1 MMLPSSLTARCLVAV
16 LVVATVVVGD
26 VGGSGPVSAQT
37 GATATFSHDP
47 IYSDVPPPERVLFES
62 EKRSGGWI
70 EHGRV
75 WFEDGETNRIDSLSP
90 YWAIQSLARAGV
102 FEGTDCGVG
111 RFCPDA
117 HVPRWQLAV
126 WLMRSL
132 GETRVGNI
140 DESRFADV
148 DADEWWAPYVE
159 RMAELGIIGGCSRG
173 PLRYCPDSTSSRGEL
188 AAFVSRAL
196 DLPAAEPAG
205 FSDTDGHTHEDA
217 IDRLAAARFSPHCGN
232 RLLKDCDS
240 DLVAKAQETGFLCS
254 DEPLMYC
261 PDSPLTKA
269 QLTVLIFRAL
279 DWWQLNTVA
288 ESSRVPDGI
297 FLTDYNEFSWYVKTQ
312 IVDRDGDD
320 HPWLKAAWNITN
332 RATSIYLADNYQS
345 GLSVNLGIANPHGEY
360 PHLIAK
366 VISAAPKRINRS
378 NQPNIVHE
386 LAHVYVQSN
395 RVVNNP
401 LAIAVA
407 HLYFEDLSR
416 GAHGCSPYE
425 LLADT
430 APDLI
435 FEIKQSSH
443 YWGMCSIS
451 PRGATEEAIGVVR
464 DAFSGTVP
472 QWFYDTFQNSEGNLD
487 YEAIWEAVR
496 GISDEES
503 RLVVAYQLQNSFGGY
518 CHSHPV
524 NKFLELDKYY
534 SNFEIDLD
542 VGQPWV
548 DGGGCDVG
556 SGTAGRPA
564 GEVPANNTGEG
575 TPNTDSDEAAT
586 ATVVV
591 RIVARK
597 LADSRIEFGLQ
608 QRNPNNTWGDRELPR
623 VRFFPTTAGVNR
635 WLVSSPLAV
644 PPGDTRI
651 VARKLAD
658 DRIEFGL
665 QQRNPDNTWENRQL
679 PRVRFFPTTA
689 GVNRWLNSSALTLT
703 TP

>member
-1 MMLPSSLTARCLVAV
+1 MMLPSSLTARVLAAV
-16 LVVATVVVGD
+16 LIVATVVVGD

-37 GATATFSHDP
+37 GGTATFSYDP
-47 IYSDVPPPERVLFES
+47 IYSDVPPPERDLFEY
-62 EKRSGGWI
+62 EKQRGGWI

-148 DADEWWAPYVE
+148 DADEWWAPFVE
-159 RMAELGIIGGCSRG
+159 RMAELGITGGCSRG
-173 PLRYCPDSTSSRGEL
+173 PLRYCPDSTASRGEL

-217 IDRLAAARFSPHCGN
+217 IDRAAAARFSPHCGG

-240 DLVAKAQETGFLCS
+240 DLVAKAREVGFLCS

-261 PDSPLTKA
+261 PDSPVTKA
-269 QLTVLIFRAL
+269 QLAVFIFRVL

-312 IVDRDGDD
+312 VVDRYGDD
-320 HPWLKAAWNITN
+320 HPWLKAAWNMTN
-332 RATSIYLADNYQS
+332 RATSIYLADNYQF
-345 GLSVNLGIANPHGEY
+345 GLSVDYGIAKPHGEY
-360 PHLIAK
+360 PHIIGK
-366 VISAAPKRINRS
+366 VISAALNRINRR

-386 LAHVYVQSN
+386 LAHVYTLSN
-395 RVVNNP
+395 RVVNDP
-401 LAIAVA
+401 LGIAVA

-430 APDLI
+430 ALDHI
-435 FEIKQSSH
+435 FEIKQSPH
-443 YWGMCSIS
+443 YWGMCSVS

-472 QWFYDTFQNSEGNLD
+472 QWFYDTFENSDGNLD

-496 GISDEES
+496 GISDNRS

-534 SNFEIDLD
+534 SNFEHDLD

-548 DGGGCDVG
+548 DGGGCEEPDIANEQQVQVG
-556 SGTAGRPA
+556 QESDGT
-564 GEVPANNTGEG
+564 
-575 TPNTDSDEAAT
+575 T
-586 ATVVV
+586 ATV

-597 LADSRIEFGLQ
+597 LANGKVEFGLQ
-608 QRNPNNTWGDRELPR
+608 QRNPDGWGDRRLPR

-635 WLVSSPLAV
+635 WLTSSALDV
-644 PPGDTRI
+644 PAGEVRI
-651 VARKLAD
+651 VARKLANGKV
-658 DRIEFGL
+658 EFGL
-665 QQRNPDNTWENRQL
+665 QQRQADDTWENRRL
-679 PRVRFFPTTA
+679 PRVRFFPATA
-689 GVNRWLNSSALTLT
+689 GVNRWLTSSVLTLT
-703 TP
+703 AR